1 MAGLGKAITLLGK
14 LAGHLSTGNT
24 YLLLFLQT
32 APHNGKEQNPE
43 VMRNGCT
50 VLDKLNKARHLHTID
65 ATFSTAVEMLW
76 SM

>member
-1 MAGLGKAITLLGK
+1 VAGLGKQQVCWVSWRGRMLE
-14 LAGHLSTGNT
+14 TGNT

-50 VLDKLNKARHLHTID
+50 VLDKLN
-65 ATFSTAVEMLW
+65 
-76 SM
+76 